1 MKKLLVVLYI
11 LVSVA
16 LGATFLYSAYSK
28 TLPIQAFE
36 FNIVDS
42 VHLPWMLA
50 SFLARF
56 FVGLEAA
63 LGVLMIIHFYGNR
76 KWVLKI
82 ALALL
87 AVFSIYLVYLWA
99 TQGNN
104 VNCGCFGDQVLMSP
118 SASLIKNLIMIGL
131 LVVLIRFHKGISFQW
146 SWLLEPLLFIG
157 IIAGAFIY
165 QPMVFEKQTWLGKD
179 SYKLDLA
186 PLYQPGGKDIPAIDL
201 DHGKHIICFFSLGCP
216 HCRKAALKIH
226 IMKEQNPNLPFYM
239 VLVGADKN
247 FKAFFDET
255 RATNI
260 PYTRL
265 EEEPF
270 KRIVQKVEN
279 GQVIIAIPQIDWV
292 NNGVV
297 EAQASYITLDKG
309 EIEKWLAK

>member
-1 MKKLLVVLYI
+1 MKQALKFIFIIISL
-11 LVSVA
+11 A
-16 LGATFLYSAYSK
+16 LGATFIYSAYSK
-28 TLPIQAFE
+28 TLPIQSFE

-42 VHLPWMLA
+42 AHLPWMLA

-63 LGVLMIIHFYGNR
+63 LGLLMIIHFYGNR
-76 KWVLKI
+76 KWVLKV

-87 AVFSIYLVYLWA
+87 AVFSVYLLYLWA

-104 VNCGCFGDQVLMSP
+104 VNCGCFGDKILMSP
-118 SASLIKNLIMIGL
+118 SASLIKNLIMIVL
-131 LVVLIRFHKGISFQW
+131 LSILIRFHKGISFQW
-146 SWLLEPLLFIG
+146 SWIAVPLLFIA
-157 IIAGAFIY
+157 IIADTFVY
-165 QPMVFEKQTWLGKD
+165 FPMVFEKQTWLGKN

-186 PLYQPGGKDIPAIDL
+186 PLYEPGKKDMPSIDL
-201 DHGKHIICFFSLGCP
+201 VHGKHIICFFSLGCP

-226 IMKEQNPNLPFYM
+226 IMKEQNANLPFYM
-239 VLVGADKN
+239 VLVGSDSN
-247 FKAFFDET
+247 FKPFFNET

-270 KRIVQKVEN
+270 KHIVQKVEN

-297 EAQASYITLDKG
+297 EAQASYITLDRG

>member
-1 MKKLLVVLYI
+1 MKIALKLIYVLI
-11 LVSVA
+11 SFA
-16 LGATFLYSAYSK
+16 LGVTFLYSAYSK
-28 TLPIQAFE
+28 TLPIQSFE

-42 VHLPWMLA
+42 VHLPWMLSA
-50 SFLARF
+50 FLARF
-56 FVGLEAA
+56 FIGLEAA
-63 LGVLMIIHFYGNR
+63 LGLLMIIHFYGNR

-87 AVFSIYLVYLWA
+87 AIFSIYLIYLWA

-104 VNCGCFGDQVLMSP
+104 VNCGCFGDKLWMSP
-118 SASLIKNLIMIGL
+118 FASLLKNLVMIVL
-131 LVVLIRFHKGISFQW
+131 LLVLIRFHKGLSFQW
-146 SWLLEPLLFIG
+146 SWVVEPLLFIAV
-157 IIAGAFIY
+157 IAGIFMY
-165 QPMVFEKQTWLGKD
+165 QPMVFEKQTMLGKN
-179 SYKLDLA
+179 SFRLDLA
-186 PLYQPGGKDIPAIDL
+186 PLYDPGKKDIPAVDL
-201 DHGKHIICFFSLGCP
+201 THGKHIICFFSLGCP

-226 IMKEQNPNLPFYM
+226 IMKEQNPNLPFFM

-270 KRIVQKVEN
+270 KHIVQKVEN

-292 NNGVV
+292 NEGVV
-297 EAQASYITLDKG
+297 EAQASYITLDRG
-309 EIEKWLAK
+309 EIEKWLVK

>member
-1 MKKLLVVLYI
+1 MKQALKFLFIIISLV
-11 LVSVA
+11 
-16 LGATFLYSAYSK
+16 LGATFIYSAYSK
-28 TLPIQAFE
+28 TLPIQSFE

-76 KWVLKI
+76 KWVLKV

-87 AVFSIYLVYLWA
+87 AVFSVYLLYLW
-99 TQGNN
+99 TTKGNN
-104 VNCGCFGDQVLMSP
+104 VNCGCFGDQLWMSP
-118 SASLIKNLIMIGL
+118 AASLVKNLVMIAL
-131 LVVLIRFHKGISFQW
+131 LALLIRYHKGISFQR
-146 SWLLEPLLFIG
+146 SWVVDPMVFIA
-157 IIAGAFIY
+157 IIAGVFVY
-165 QPMVFEKQTWLGKD
+165 QPMVFEKQAWLGKE

-186 PLYQPGGKDIPAIDL
+186 PLYEQGKKDSPAIDL
-201 DHGKHIICFFSLGCP
+201 AHGKHIICFFSLGCP

-270 KRIVQKVEN
+270 KHIVQKVEN

-292 NNGVV
+292 NNSMV
-297 EAQASYITLDKG
+297 EAQASYITLDRG